1 MSLKVHTSNDTN
13 KNDPKSINS
22 HVFIGNLNT
31 AVVKKSDVESIFL
44 KYGRVLG
51 CSVHKGY
58 AFVQYASERHAR
70 GSVIGENGRVMAGQ
84 TLDINMAEEPKPNR
98 PRGRKR
104 FAAGLY
110 SGYDFDND
118 YYRDEFYDRLFEYW
132 GRVSPVPRIVPVKW
146 PHMAMP
152 LVRQVNYLP
161 AKLLARTS
169 LLPSS
174 IKQKCKFLQLQAIQS
189 ELTQFK
195 FNIDA
200 LLGRVEQITE
210 DKHFTT
216 TLQRALFIRVESTKD
231 PGPVKGSPLVSA
243 DNHSSFTV
251 VRGQH
256 AGFRGPKPQT
266 TQQTADTQQ
275 LTSLSLIF
283 EPLADQGGWLAEIT
297 SLLSYQFLAA
307 TLTQGSSDTSVPGD
321 LPPSPSSHGHLG
333 MACERRN
340 VTDLTLKIIDMDP
353 FTCSLYGNKW
363 IYLNECE
370 LEGQLAV
377 TSTSV

>member
-22 HVFIGNLNT
+22 RVFIGNLNT

-84 TLDINMAEEPKPNR
+84 TLDINMAGEPKPNRPRGQDINMAGEPKPNR

-104 FAAGLY
+104 SAAGLY

-118 YYRDEFYDRLFEYW
+118 YYSDEFYERLFEYR
-132 GRVSPVPRIVPVKW
+132 GRVSPVPRIVPVQW

-161 AKLLARTS
+161 AKLLERTS

-174 IKQKCKFLQLQAIQS
+174 IKQKSEKSNELQAIQS
-189 ELTQFK
+189 ELTQIK

-210 DKHFTT
+210 DKHF
-216 TLQRALFIRVESTKD
+216 AAAND
-231 PGPVKGSPLVSA
+231 HSPKVA
-243 DNHSSFTV
+243 A
-251 VRGQH
+251 VRQKCNM
-256 AGFRGPKPQT
+256 RKT
-266 TQQTADTQQ
+266 
-275 LTSLSLIF
+275 
-283 EPLADQGGWLAEIT
+283 
-297 SLLSYQFLAA
+297 
-307 TLTQGSSDTSVPGD
+307 
-321 LPPSPSSHGHLG
+321 
-333 MACERRN
+333 
-340 VTDLTLKIIDMDP
+340 
-353 FTCSLYGNKW
+353 
-363 IYLNECE
+363 
-370 LEGQLAV
+370 EG
-377 TSTSV
+377 